1 MTETISNNGF
11 LGGSVEKNPPAN
23 IGDLGLIPRSGKSPG
38 GRNGNP
44 FQYSCLKQS
53 HGQRSL
59 AGYSP
64 RGYKKLD
71 TAEHKHDPQG
81 SPDMRHIKQKS
92 LKYVQ
97 RDKGRHDA

>member
-1 MTETISNNGF
+1 MVKNLLANAGKAGSISE
-11 LGGSVEKNPPAN
+11 LGG
-23 IGDLGLIPRSGKSPG
+23 SPG

-81 SPDMRHIKQKS
+81 SPDMRRIKQKS